1 MGEGLASRPPGTDPG
16 PAAGAQEGFMS
27 AATWK
32 KGEAIVTTS
41 MRTFP
46 PFLMIK
52 PGRLYFD
59 VDSQDVGL
67 KDTEVNI
74 PESLDLEW
82 LRAKGLQR
90 EERVLPADQGYL
102 RPRPAAYFNSKQ
114 GRERA
119 ARRREAERPVPPDA
133 AGTAKYELVGFIG
146 LEPAH
151 QPGRFHNVANIKTE
165 AGQWVQTSSTSR
177 GGVPQVAVA
186 SQPRGLS
193 SHCLYKQAPRGASRR
208 DPTLRRPGQGGAA
221 RESGKA
227 GGSCAVM

>member
-1 MGEGLASRPPGTDPG
+1 
-16 PAAGAQEGFMS
+16 MS

-32 KGEAIVTTS
+32 KGDAIVTTS
-41 MRTFP
+41 MRTMP

-52 PGRLYFD
+52 PGRLYYD

-67 KDTEVNI
+67 KDTEVDI
-74 PESLDLEW
+74 PDSLDLEW

-90 EERVLPADQGYL
+90 EERVLPADQGYGS
-102 RPRPAAYFNSKQ
+102 REAAAAYFRPNSKQ
-114 GRERA
+114 ERERA

-165 AGQWVQTSSTSR
+165 AGQWVQTSRTSR

-193 SHCLYKQAPRGASRR
+193 SHCLYKQASAPGGGASRR
-208 DPTLRRPGQGGAA
+208 DATLTLTLRRPGRGGAA
-221 RESGKA
+221 GESGKA